1 MSFTISK
8 SAFFIKSR
16 SFLFLP
22 FILSLILVL
31 FTSQY
36 SFATAPTR
44 AEILWDTYGIP
55 HVYAKDT
62 KSLFRAFGWAQMQS
76 HGNLILRLYGQA
88 RGRAAEYWGEEYLES
103 DQWVRTMGIP
113 IRARS
118 WYDAQNPTFRSYL
131 DAFAAGINSYAEEH
145 GDAIDNEL
153 KAVLPIDGV
162 DLLAHTQRVLNFTFV
177 VNPQQVKGVISN
189 LVASESI
196 LPTARTGQ
204 CGVPTINRGRD
215 TALPC
220 PLYNSGATG
229 NDINDSSLGSN
240 GWAIAP
246 SHSAT
251 GNAMLLANPHLPW
264 ADLFLWFES
273 QLTAPGINAYGASLV
288 GIPVLTIA
296 FNDSLGWTHTVNRH
310 DGWDTYEL
318 TLADGGY
325 RLDGKIQAFKTE
337 EQIIEVKQDDGSR
350 RSEPLTVRSSIY
362 GPVVGQ
368 KEGKAVALRVV
379 GLDRPLALEQ
389 WWNMA
394 RSHNLT
400 QFEAAIAPLQIP
412 MFTVLY
418 ADRDGH
424 IMHLFNGQVPKRS
437 GGDFKYWQGVIPGDT
452 SSTRWTKI
460 HPYQDLPRAID
471 PPSGWLQ
478 NANDPPWTTT
488 FPQAIDPDDY
498 PPYMSSRGP
507 MSFRAQRSAK
517 ILMADEKISFEEM
530 IEYKHSTYMELADR
544 LLDDLIAATQQQD
557 NKLAR
562 RAADVLAVWDRKADA
577 DSRGAVLFAAWV
589 QEMGSPISFA
599 IPWNEDLPM
608 TTPDGLA
615 DPAAAV
621 TALAAAATLVETAY
635 GALDV
640 PWGNVFRL
648 RYGAADLPASGGPS
662 NLGIFRVLSFGPT
675 QDARFRAVEGDSY
688 VAAVEFSNP
697 VRAMVLTSY
706 GNSTML
712 GSPQGGNQLQL
723 LASQRLRP
731 VWRSRTEIESHLAKR
746 EVFSGPDRAVKS
758 INNAP

>member
-1 MSFTISK
+1 MFFTTSKQAHFKSK
-8 SAFFIKSR
+8 S
-16 SFLFLP
+16 FLLLP
-22 FILSLILVL
+22 FIFGLILVL
-31 FTSQY
+31 FASQY
-36 SFATAPTR
+36 SLATNLTR
-44 AEILWDTYGIP
+44 SEILWDTYGIP

-88 RGRAAEYWGEEYLES
+88 RGRAAEYWGEKYLES
-103 DQWVRTMGIP
+103 DRWVRTMGIP
-113 IRARS
+113 IRAGS
-118 WYDAQNPTFRSYL
+118 WYDAQTPTFRSYL
-131 DAFAAGINSYAEEH
+131 DAFAAGINSYAQEH
-145 GDAIDNEL
+145 GDLLDDEV
-153 KAVLPIDGV
+153 KAVLPINGV

-177 VNPQQVKGVISN
+177 VNPQQVKGV
-189 LVASESI
+189 
-196 LPTARTGQ
+196 
-204 CGVPTINRGRD
+204 
-215 TALPC
+215 
-220 PLYNSGATG
+220 
-229 NDINDSSLGSN
+229 NDSLLGSN

-246 SHSAT
+246 SHSAS

-264 ADLFLWFES
+264 SDLFLWFES

-310 DGWDTYEL
+310 DGWDAYEL
-318 TLADGGY
+318 TLANGGY

-337 EQIIEVKQDDGSR
+337 EQIIEVKQDGGSR
-350 RSEPLTVRSSIY
+350 RSEPLTVRSSIH

-368 KEGKAVALRVV
+368 KDGKAVALRVV

-394 RSHNLT
+394 RSRNLT
-400 QFEAAIAPLQIP
+400 QFERALAPLQIP
-412 MFTVLY
+412 MFTVMY

-437 GGDFKYWQGVIPGDT
+437 SGDFKYWQGVIPGDT
-452 SSTRWTKI
+452 SSTLWTKM
-460 HPYQDLPRAID
+460 HSYQDLPRAID

-488 FPQAIDPDDY
+488 FPQAIDPDNY

-517 ILMADEKISFEEM
+517 MLMADEKISFEEM
-530 IEYKHSTYMELADR
+530 IEYKHSTHMELADR

-589 QEMGSPISFA
+589 QEMGSSISFA

-621 TALAAAATLVETAY
+621 TALAAAATKVEAAH

-640 PWGNVFRL
+640 PWGDVFRL
-648 RYGAADLPASGGPS
+648 RYGATDLPASGGPN
-662 NLGIFRVLSFGPT
+662 NLGIFRVLSFAPT
-675 QDARFRAVEGDSY
+675 QDPRFRAVEGDSY

-712 GSPQGGNQLQL
+712 SSPHGGNQLQL

-731 VWRSRTEIESHLAKR
+731 VWRSRTEIESHLAER
-746 EVFSGPDRAVKS
+746 ELFSGSGQAVQS
-758 INNAP
+758 INYTR

>member
-1 MSFTISK
+1 MLVFLSVIAQVKIFFTASK
-8 SAFFIKSR
+8 QAHFKSKR
-16 SFLFLP
+16 FLLLP
-22 FILSLILVL
+22 FILGLIFVL
-31 FTSQY
+31 FASQY
-36 SFATAPTR
+36 SFATNLTR

-88 RGRAAEYWGEEYLES
+88 RGRAAEYWGEKYLES
-103 DQWVRTMGIP
+103 DRWVRTMGIP
-113 IRARS
+113 TRAGS
-118 WYDAQNPTFRSYL
+118 WYDAQSPTFRSYL
-131 DAFAAGINSYAEEH
+131 DAFAAGINSYAQEH
-145 GDAIDNEL
+145 GDRIDDEV
-153 KAVLPIDGV
+153 KAVLPINGV

-177 VNPQQVKGVISN
+177 VNPQQVKGV
-189 LVASESI
+189 
-196 LPTARTGQ
+196 
-204 CGVPTINRGRD
+204 
-215 TALPC
+215 
-220 PLYNSGATG
+220 
-229 NDINDSSLGSN
+229 NDSLLGSN

-264 ADLFLWFES
+264 SDLFLWFES

-310 DGWDTYEL
+310 DGWDAYEL

-337 EQIIEVKQDDGSR
+337 EQIVEVKQDGGSR

-394 RSHNLT
+394 RSRNLT
-400 QFEAAIAPLQIP
+400 QFERAIAPLQIP

-437 GGDFKYWQGVIPGDT
+437 SGDFKYWQGVIPGDT
-452 SSTRWTKI
+452 SSTLWTKM
-460 HPYQDLPRAID
+460 HSYQDLPRAID

-507 MSFRAQRSAK
+507 MSFRAQRSARM
-517 ILMADEKISFEEM
+517 LMADEKISFEEM
-530 IEYKHSTYMELADR
+530 IEYKHSTHMELADR

-621 TALAAAATLVETAY
+621 TALAAAATKVETAY

-640 PWGNVFRL
+640 PWGDVFRL
-648 RYGAADLPASGGPS
+648 RYRQYGFAGKW
-662 NLGIFRVLSFGPT
+662 
-675 QDARFRAVEGDSY
+675 RA
-688 VAAVEFSNP
+688 
-697 VRAMVLTSY
+697 
-706 GNSTML
+706 
-712 GSPQGGNQLQL
+712 
-723 LASQRLRP
+723 
-731 VWRSRTEIESHLAKR
+731 
-746 EVFSGPDRAVKS
+746 
-758 INNAP
+758 

>member
-1 MSFTISK
+1 MFANSSQLARFKSK
-8 SAFFIKSR
+8 SS
-16 SFLFLP
+16 LLLP
-22 FILSLILVL
+22 FIFGLIIVL

-36 SFATAPTR
+36 SFAIDPNR

-55 HVYAKDT
+55 HVYAQDT

-88 RGRAAEYWGEEYLES
+88 RGRAAEYWGEKYLES
-103 DQWVRTMGIP
+103 DRWVRMMGIP
-113 IRARS
+113 IRAES

-145 GDAIDNEL
+145 GDRIDDEL
-153 KAVLPIDGV
+153 KAVLPINGV

-177 VNPQQVKGVISN
+177 VNPQQVKG
-189 LVASESI
+189 
-196 LPTARTGQ
+196 
-204 CGVPTINRGRD
+204 
-215 TALPC
+215 
-220 PLYNSGATG
+220 
-229 NDINDSSLGSN
+229 INDRLLGSN

-264 ADLFLWFES
+264 SDLFLWFES

-318 TLADGGY
+318 TLADSGY
-325 RLDGKIQAFKTE
+325 RLDGKIQAFETE
-337 EQIIEVKQDDGSR
+337 AQILKVKQDGGSQ
-350 RSEPLTVRSSIY
+350 RSELLTVLHSIY
-362 GPVVGQ
+362 GPVVAQ
-368 KEGKAVALRVV
+368 KDGKAVALRVV
-379 GLDRPLALEQ
+379 GLDRPGALEE

-394 RSHNLT
+394 RSHNLSE
-400 QFEAAIAPLQIP
+400 FEAAIAPLQIP

-424 IMHLFNGQVPKRS
+424 IMHLFNGQVPKRP

-452 SSTRWTKI
+452 SSTLWTKI

-488 FPQAIDPDDY
+488 FPQAIDPDRY

-507 MSFRAQRSAK
+507 MSFRAQRSARML
-517 ILMADEKISFEEM
+517 IEDEKISFEEM
-530 IEYKHSTYMELADR
+530 IEYKHSTRMELADR
-544 LLDDLIAATQQQD
+544 LLDDLIGATQQQD

-621 TALAAAATLVETAY
+621 KALAAAASKVEAAY

-640 PWGNVFRL
+640 PWGDVFRL
-648 RYGAADLPASGGPS
+648 QSDATNLPASGGPS
-662 NLGIFRVLSFGPT
+662 NLGIFRVFSFAT
-675 QDARFRAVEGDSY
+675 TKDNRFRAVEGDSY
-688 VAAVEFSNP
+688 VAVVEFSNP

-706 GNSTML
+706 GNSTMVNSAQS
-712 GSPQGGNQLQL
+712 GEQLQL
-723 LASQRLRP
+723 LASQGLRP

-746 EVFSGPDRAVKS
+746 EVFSGSDRAVQS
-758 INNAP
+758 TNYQL

>member
-1 MSFTISK
+1 LFVFLSVIAQVKMFSNASKQAQLKSK
-8 SAFFIKSR
+8 S
-16 SFLFLP
+16 FLLLP
-22 FILSLILVL
+22 FILGLILVL
-31 FTSQY
+31 FASQY
-36 SFATAPTR
+36 SFATNLNR

-88 RGRAAEYWGEEYLES
+88 RGRAAEYWGEKYLES
-103 DQWVRTMGIP
+103 DRWVRTMGIP
-113 IRARS
+113 IRAGS
-118 WYDAQNPTFRSYL
+118 WYDAQSPTFRSYL
-131 DAFAAGINSYAEEH
+131 DAFAAGINSYAQEH
-145 GDAIDNEL
+145 GDRIDDEV
-153 KAVLPIDGV
+153 KAVLPINGV

-177 VNPQQVKGVISN
+177 VNPQQVKGV
-189 LVASESI
+189 
-196 LPTARTGQ
+196 
-204 CGVPTINRGRD
+204 
-215 TALPC
+215 
-220 PLYNSGATG
+220 
-229 NDINDSSLGSN
+229 NDSLLGSN

-264 ADLFLWFES
+264 SDLFLWFES

-310 DGWDTYEL
+310 DGWDAYEL

-337 EQIIEVKQDDGSR
+337 EQIVEVKQDRGSR
-350 RSEPLTVRSSIY
+350 RSEPLTVRDSIY
-362 GPVVGQ
+362 GPVVAQ
-368 KEGKAVALRVV
+368 KDGKAVALRVV

-424 IMHLFNGQVPKRS
+424 IMHLFNGLVPKRS
-437 GGDFKYWQGVIPGDT
+437 GGDFKYWQGAIPGDT
-452 SSTRWTKI
+452 SSTLWTKI

-507 MSFRAQRSAK
+507 MSFRSQRSARM
-517 ILMADEKISFEEM
+517 LMADEKISFEEM
-530 IEYKHSTYMELADR
+530 IEYKHSTHMELADR

-621 TALAAAATLVETAY
+621 TALAAAATKVETAY

-640 PWGNVFRL
+640 PWGDVFRL
-648 RYGAADLPASGGPS
+648 RYRGADLPASGGPS
-662 NLGIFRVLSFGPT
+662 NLGIFRVLSFAPT
-675 QDARFRAVEGDSY
+675 QDGRFRAVEGDSY

-712 GSPQGGNQLQL
+712 NSAHGGEQLQL
-723 LASQRLRP
+723 LASQGLRP
-731 VWRSRTEIESHLAKR
+731 VWRSRTEIESHLAER
-746 EVFSGPDRAVKS
+746 ELFSGSGQAVQS
-758 INNAP
+758 INYTR

>member
-1 MSFTISK
+1 LFVFLSVVAQVKMISK
-8 SAFFIKSR
+8 ISKQAHFKSK
-16 SFLFLP
+16 SFLLLP
-22 FILSLILVL
+22 FILGLIFVL
-31 FTSQY
+31 FASQY
-36 SFATAPTR
+36 SFATNLTR

-88 RGRAAEYWGEEYLES
+88 RGRAAEYWGEKYLES
-103 DQWVRTMGIP
+103 DRWVRTMGIP
-113 IRARS
+113 IRAGS
-118 WYDAQNPTFRSYL
+118 WYDAQSPTFRSYL
-131 DAFAAGINSYAEEH
+131 DAFAAGINSYAQEH
-145 GDAIDNEL
+145 GDRIDDEV
-153 KAVLPIDGV
+153 KAVLPINGV

-177 VNPQQVKGVISN
+177 VNPQQVKGV
-189 LVASESI
+189 
-196 LPTARTGQ
+196 
-204 CGVPTINRGRD
+204 
-215 TALPC
+215 
-220 PLYNSGATG
+220 
-229 NDINDSSLGSN
+229 NDSLLGSN

-246 SHSAT
+246 SHSAS

-264 ADLFLWFES
+264 SDLFLWFES

-310 DGWDTYEL
+310 DGWDAYEL

-325 RLDGKIQAFKTE
+325 RLDGKIQAFETE
-337 EQIIEVKQDDGSR
+337 EQIIEVKQDGGFR

-362 GPVVGQ
+362 GPVVAQ

-394 RSHNLT
+394 RSRNLT

-424 IMHLFNGQVPKRS
+424 IMHLFNGLVPKRS
-437 GGDFKYWQGVIPGDT
+437 GGDFKYWQGVIPGNT
-452 SSTRWTKI
+452 SSTLWTKI
-460 HPYQDLPRAID
+460 HSYQDLPRAID

-488 FPQAIDPDDY
+488 FPQVIDPDDY

-517 ILMADEKISFEEM
+517 MLMADEKISFEEM
-530 IEYKHSTYMELADR
+530 IEYKHSTHMELADR
-544 LLDDLIAATQQQD
+544 LLDDLIVATQQQD

-589 QEMGSPISFA
+589 QEMGSSISFA

-621 TALAAAATLVETAY
+621 TALGAAATKIEAAY

-640 PWGNVFRL
+640 PWGDVFRL
-648 RYGAADLPASGGPS
+648 GSGAADLPASGGPS
-662 NLGIFRVLSFGPT
+662 NLGIFRVLSFAPT
-675 QDARFRAVEGDSY
+675 QNSRFRAVEGDSY

-712 GSPQGGNQLQL
+712 GSAHDGDRLQL
-723 LASQRLRP
+723 LASQGLRP
-731 VWRSRTEIESHLAKR
+731 VWRSRTEIESHLAER
-746 EVFSGPDRAVKS
+746 ELFSGSGQAVQS
-758 INNAP
+758 INYTQ

>member
-1 MSFTISK
+1 M
-8 SAFFIKSR
+8 
-16 SFLFLP
+16 
-22 FILSLILVL
+22 

-62 KSLFRAFGWAQMQS
+62 KSLFRAFGWAQMQT

-88 RGRAAEYWGEEYLES
+88 RGRAAEYWGEKYLES

-131 DAFAAGINSYAEEH
+131 DAFAAGINSYAAEH
-145 GDAIDNEL
+145 SDAIDNEV

-177 VNPQQVKGVISN
+177 VNPQEVKDVISN
-189 LVASESI
+189 PVTSELI
-196 LPTARTGQ
+196 LPTARTQQ
-204 CGVPTINRGRD
+204 CRVPTINQGRD
-215 TALPC
+215 RTLPC
-220 PLYNSGATG
+220 PLDNSGATE
-229 NDINDSSLGSN
+229 NDINDSFLGSN

-264 ADLFLWFES
+264 SDLFLWFES

-310 DGWDTYEL
+310 DGWDAYEL

-325 RLDGKIQAFKTE
+325 RLDGTIQAFETE
-337 EQIIEVKQDDGSR
+337 EQIVEVKQDSGSR
-350 RSEPLTVRSSIY
+350 RSEPLTVRRSIY
-362 GPVVGQ
+362 GPVVGK

-400 QFEAAIAPLQIP
+400 QFEAALAPLQIP

-424 IMHLFNGQVPKRS
+424 IMHLFNGQVPMRA
-437 GGDFKYWQGVIPGDT
+437 GGDFKYWQGAIPGDT
-452 SSTRWTKI
+452 SSTLWTKI
-460 HPYQDLPRAID
+460 HPYQDLPRSID

-507 MSFRAQRSAK
+507 MYLRAQHSAK
-517 ILMADEKISFEEM
+517 MLIEDENISFEEM
-530 IEYKHSTYMELADR
+530 IEYKHSTRMELAER
-544 LLDDLIAATQQQD
+544 LLDDLIVATQQQD

-599 IPWNEDLPM
+599 IPWNEDSPL

-615 DPAAAV
+615 EPAAAV
-621 TALAAAATLVETAY
+621 TALGAAATKVEAAY

-640 PWGNVFRL
+640 PWGDVFRL
-648 RYGAADLPASGGPS
+648 REGAVDLPASGGPS
-662 NLGIFRVLSFGPT
+662 NLGIFRVLSFAPT
-675 QDARFRAVEGDSY
+675 QNARFRAVEGDSY

-706 GNSTML
+706 GNSTMV
-712 GSPQGGNQLQL
+712 GSPQDGAQLQL
-723 LASQRLRP
+723 LASQGLRP

-746 EVFSGPDRAVKS
+746 EVFSGSDRAVQS
-758 INNAP
+758 INYAP

>member
-1 MSFTISK
+1 MISK
-8 SAFFIKSR
+8 ISKQAHFKSK
-16 SFLFLP
+16 SFLLLP
-22 FILSLILVL
+22 FILGLIFVL
-31 FTSQY
+31 FASQY
-36 SFATAPTR
+36 SFATNLTR

-88 RGRAAEYWGEEYLES
+88 RGRAAEYWGEKYLES
-103 DQWVRTMGIP
+103 DRWVRTMGIP
-113 IRARS
+113 IRAGS
-118 WYDAQNPTFRSYL
+118 WYDAQSPTFRSYL
-131 DAFAAGINSYAEEH
+131 DAFAAGINSYAQEH
-145 GDAIDNEL
+145 GDRIDDEV
-153 KAVLPIDGV
+153 KAVLPINGV

-177 VNPQQVKGVISN
+177 VNPQQVKGV
-189 LVASESI
+189 
-196 LPTARTGQ
+196 
-204 CGVPTINRGRD
+204 
-215 TALPC
+215 
-220 PLYNSGATG
+220 
-229 NDINDSSLGSN
+229 NDSLLGSN

-246 SHSAT
+246 SHSAS

-264 ADLFLWFES
+264 SDLFLWFES

-310 DGWDTYEL
+310 DGWDAYEL

-325 RLDGKIQAFKTE
+325 RLDGKIQAFETE
-337 EQIIEVKQDDGSR
+337 EQIIEVKQDGGFR

-362 GPVVGQ
+362 GPVVAQ

-394 RSHNLT
+394 RSRNLT

-424 IMHLFNGQVPKRS
+424 IMHLFNGLVPKRS
-437 GGDFKYWQGVIPGDT
+437 GGDFKYWQGVIPGNT
-452 SSTRWTKI
+452 SSTLWTKI
-460 HPYQDLPRAID
+460 HSYQDLPRAID

-488 FPQAIDPDDY
+488 FPQVIDPDDY

-517 ILMADEKISFEEM
+517 MLMADEKISFEEM
-530 IEYKHSTYMELADR
+530 IEYKHSTHMELADR
-544 LLDDLIAATQQQD
+544 LLDDLIVATQQQD

-589 QEMGSPISFA
+589 QEMGSSISFA

-621 TALAAAATLVETAY
+621 TALGAAATKIEAAY

-640 PWGNVFRL
+640 PWGDVFRL
-648 RYGAADLPASGGPS
+648 GSGAADLPASGGPS
-662 NLGIFRVLSFGPT
+662 NLGIFRVLSFAPT
-675 QDARFRAVEGDSY
+675 QNSRFRAVEGDSY

-712 GSPQGGNQLQL
+712 GSAHDGDRLQL
-723 LASQRLRP
+723 LASQGLRP
-731 VWRSRTEIESHLAKR
+731 VWRSRTEIESHLAER
-746 EVFSGPDRAVKS
+746 ELFSGSGQAVQS
-758 INNAP
+758 INYTQ

>member
-1 MSFTISK
+1 MFFNASK
-8 SAFFIKSR
+8 PAILKSR
-16 SFLFLP
+16 QFLLLP
-22 FILSLILVL
+22 FILSLTLVL
-31 FTSQY
+31 FASQY
-36 SFATAPTR
+36 SFATNPTG

-55 HVYAKDT
+55 HVYAQDT

-88 RGRAAEYWGEEYLES
+88 RGRAAEYWGEKYLES
-103 DQWVRTMGIP
+103 DRWVRTMGIP
-113 IRARS
+113 IRAES

-145 GDAIDNEL
+145 SDRIDDEV
-153 KAVLPIDGV
+153 KAVLPINGV

-177 VNPQQVKGVISN
+177 VNPQQVKG
-189 LVASESI
+189 
-196 LPTARTGQ
+196 
-204 CGVPTINRGRD
+204 
-215 TALPC
+215 
-220 PLYNSGATG
+220 
-229 NDINDSSLGSN
+229 INDRLLGSN

-273 QLTAPGINAYGASLV
+273 QLTAPGINAYGVSLV

-310 DGWDTYEL
+310 DGWDAYEL

-325 RLDGKIQAFKTE
+325 RLDGKIQAFETE
-337 EQIIEVKQDDGSR
+337 AQILKVKQDGGSQ
-350 RSEPLTVRSSIY
+350 RSEPLTVRHSIY
-362 GPVVGQ
+362 GPVVAQ
-368 KEGKAVALRVV
+368 KDGKAVALRVV
-379 GLDRPLALEQ
+379 GLDRPGALEE

-394 RSHNLT
+394 RSHNLSE
-400 QFEAAIAPLQIP
+400 FEAAIAPLQIP

-424 IMHLFNGQVPKRS
+424 IMHLFNGQVPKRP

-452 SSTRWTKI
+452 SSTLWTKI

-488 FPQAIDPDDY
+488 FPQAIDPDRY

-507 MSFRAQRSAK
+507 MSFRAQRSARML
-517 ILMADEKISFEEM
+517 IEDEKISFEEM
-530 IEYKHSTYMELADR
+530 IEYKHSTHMELADR
-544 LLDDLIAATQQQD
+544 LLDDLIGATQQQD

-589 QEMGSPISFA
+589 QEMGSPLSFA

-615 DPAAAV
+615 DPAAAAG
-621 TALAAAATLVETAY
+621 ALAAAATKVEAAY

-640 PWGNVFRL
+640 PWGDVFRL
-648 RYGAADLPASGGPS
+648 RNGTTDLPASGGPN
-662 NLGIFRVLSFGPT
+662 NLGIFRELSFAPT
-675 QDARFRAVEGDSY
+675 QDNRFRAVEGDSY
-688 VAAVEFSNP
+688 VAVVEFSNP

-712 GSPQGGNQLQL
+712 GSPQGGDQLQL

>member
-1 MSFTISK
+1 LFVFFSLLAQVKMISK
-8 SAFFIKSR
+8 ISKQAHFKSK
-16 SFLFLP
+16 SFLLLP
-22 FILSLILVL
+22 FILGLIFVL
-31 FTSQY
+31 FASQY
-36 SFATAPTR
+36 SFATNLTR

-88 RGRAAEYWGEEYLES
+88 RGRAAEYWGEKYLES
-103 DQWVRTMGIP
+103 DRWVRTMGIP
-113 IRARS
+113 IRADS
-118 WYDAQNPTFRSYL
+118 WYDAQSPTFRSYL
-131 DAFAAGINSYAEEH
+131 DAFAAGINSYAQEH
-145 GDAIDNEL
+145 GDRIDDEV
-153 KAVLPIDGV
+153 KAVLPINGV

-177 VNPQQVKGVISN
+177 VNPQQVKGV
-189 LVASESI
+189 
-196 LPTARTGQ
+196 
-204 CGVPTINRGRD
+204 
-215 TALPC
+215 
-220 PLYNSGATG
+220 
-229 NDINDSSLGSN
+229 NDSLLGSN

-264 ADLFLWFES
+264 SDLFLLFES

-310 DGWDTYEL
+310 DGWDAYEL

-325 RLDGKIQAFKTE
+325 RLDGKIQAFETE
-337 EQIIEVKQDDGSR
+337 EQIVEVKQDGGSR

-362 GPVVGQ
+362 GPVVAQ

-379 GLDRPLALEQ
+379 GLDRPLALQQ

-394 RSHNLT
+394 RSRNLT

-424 IMHLFNGQVPKRS
+424 IMHLFNGLVPKRS
-437 GGDFKYWQGVIPGDT
+437 GGDFKYWQGVIPGNT
-452 SSTRWTKI
+452 SSTLWTKM
-460 HPYQDLPRAID
+460 HSYQDLPRAID

-517 ILMADEKISFEEM
+517 MLMADEKISFEEM
-530 IEYKHSTYMELADR
+530 IEYKHSTHMELADR

-562 RAADVLAVWDRKADA
+562 RAAEVLAVWDRKADA

-589 QEMGSPISFA
+589 QEMGSSISFA

-621 TALAAAATLVETAY
+621 TALGAAATKVEAAY

-640 PWGNVFRL
+640 PWGDVFRL
-648 RYGAADLPASGGPS
+648 GSGAADLPASGGPS
-662 NLGIFRVLSFGPT
+662 NLGIFRVLSFAPT
-675 QDARFRAVEGDSY
+675 QDSRFRAVEGDSY

-712 GSPQGGNQLQL
+712 GSAHDGDRLQL
-723 LASQRLRP
+723 LASQGLRP
-731 VWRSRTEIESHLAKR
+731 VLRSRTEIESHLAER
-746 EVFSGPDRAVKS
+746 ELFSGSGQAVQS
-758 INNAP
+758 INYTQ